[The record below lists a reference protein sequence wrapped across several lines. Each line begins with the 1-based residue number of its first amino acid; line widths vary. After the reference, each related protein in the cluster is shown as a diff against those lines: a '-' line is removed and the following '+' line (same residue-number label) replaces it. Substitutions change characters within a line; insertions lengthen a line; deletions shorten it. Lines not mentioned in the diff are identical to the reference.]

1 MTAEVLAPR
10 DVPTTLNYCA
20 STTTDGQ
27 SPYYS
32 DTPEGVP
39 RSNMLTD
46 NRAVVIHDVR
56 GREALFGLDVSG
68 FMFAK
73 CPSVENDFV
82 DEEKVQTVYYA
93 QCEEILKQYTGA
105 KRVAIFNHTVRRSPN
120 AQTALKAQ
128 DPAVGIV
135 SSIAGCPLIIPC
147 PPQYAVHVDKMNPT
161 HEQTLKDRLGD
172 DAERLM
178 NGRYRIINLWR

>member
-1 MTAEVLAPR
+1 MSAEVLAPR

-46 NRAVVIHDVR
+46 TRAVVIHDTR
-56 GREALFGLDVSG
+56 GREDVFCLDVSG

-73 CPSVENDFV
+73 CPSVEKDYV
-82 DEEKVQTVYYA
+82 DEEK
-93 QCEEILKQYTGA
+93 I
-105 KRVAIFNHTVRRSPN
+105 RR
-120 AQTALKAQ
+120 
-128 DPAVGIV
+128 DPEAVFR
-135 SSIAGCPLIIPC
+135 C
-147 PPQYAVHVDKMNPT
+147 
-161 HEQTLKDRLGD
+161 
-172 DAERLM
+172 
-178 NGRYRIINLWR
+178 